1 MKRSETTNG
10 REDQVMTGKSIC
22 PRCGVP
28 LPGGRWGVVCPA
40 CVARVSL
47 TSVTRRNLAKTRTGN
62 SAPTGSSRKT
72 SSFAISSPGRFGD
85 YELLEEIARGG
96 MGIVWRAR
104 QCSVNRMVA
113 LKLLRTAE
121 FARPEDAG
129 RFRSEA
135 AAVASLQHPHIV
147 ALHDFGEHQGQ
158 PWLSLDFVE
167 GRTLAELIRNRPL
180 PPRQAAELLKTVA
193 EAVAH
198 AHDRGILHR
207 DIKPSNILMDREG
220 RPRITDFGLAK
231 RLTEPE
237 PGTPNPD
244 LTLTGQLLGTPSYAP
259 PEQLAVHR
267 GTLGP
272 HSDVYALGAV
282 LYEMLT
288 GQPPFV
294 GATVEATLLQ
304 VIDAEPAPPRKRHP
318 AVPMDL
324 ETICLK
330 CLEKPPARRYPTA
343 LDLADELGRFLRHE
357 PIQARPINAIGQFG
371 RWCRR
376 KPGWAVSGALALVL
390 SATLGTLAILTSLRQ
405 AEQQR
410 QAAAIASS
418 GLAVPVKLW
427 NATATFSQP
436 GFPINAAIDGN
447 TVTGGWAIRESRGAA
462 DETHAQTAVFQTETD
477 LGYPHGSL
485 LTFKLTQNRGQQH
498 TLGRFRLSVTS
509 DDRRTFAGGQAVGGD
524 VTADW
529 TVLHPSAVFTASGRA
544 LQTLADGSVIS
555 SGEAAHVDTYTITAP
570 TPLTGIT
577 GVRLEVLPY
586 EHGLPFFGPGNH
598 EPDGNFVLT
607 EFELAVSSA
616 NALGNRRP
624 DEIDTMAVR
633 LADRFMETEF
643 ADSDWELHIRA
654 EPPSGRASTSRILES
669 RAATGSRRAHQR
681 IAHALGGASAESALL
696 SIHLNTNAVYL
707 PANQGSIAF
716 LEFVVDART
725 FSTEVHTYGG
735 QLAPALRQN
744 GRIYLAKM
752 YFRTT
757 RDDHQ
762 DPRLPSPWKV
772 LRYPRLRATDFLLVT
787 GAMTC
792 ATEYPDFSTNAATIT
807 FGYALQSSHNSGD
820 PVVRQVD
827 VDNWSV
833 DIYARAP

>member
-1 MKRSETTNG
+1 MNRIATTNG
-10 REDQVMTGKSIC
+10 PDGRVITGKSIC
-22 PRCGVP
+22 PHCGVP
-28 LPGGRWGVVCPA
+28 LPGGRWGAVCPA

-47 TSVTRRNLAKTRTGN
+47 KSVMRRRPAKTRRGN
-62 SAPTGSSRKT
+62 PASTSSSRET
-72 SSFAISSPGRFGD
+72 SSLAISPTGRFGD

-96 MGIVWRAR
+96 MGVVWRAR
-104 QCSVNRMVA
+104 QCSVNRIVA
-113 LKLLRTAE
+113 LKLLRAAE

-158 PWLSLDFVE
+158 PWLSMDFVE
-167 GRTLAELIRNRPL
+167 GRTLAELVRDRPL

-207 DIKPSNILMDREG
+207 DIKPSNILVDREG

-244 LTLTGQLLGTPSYAP
+244 LTVTGQLLGTPSYAP

-288 GQPPFV
+288 GQPPF
-294 GATVEATLLQ
+294 GAATVEATLLQ
-304 VIDAEPAPPRKRHP
+304 VMDAEPVPPRKRHP
-318 AVPMDL
+318 AVPLDL

-330 CLEKPPARRYPTA
+330 CLEKSPAGRYATA
-343 LDLADELGRFLRHE
+343 LDLANELGRFLRHE
-357 PIQARPINAIGQFG
+357 PIQARPVNALGRFG

-376 KPGWAVSGALALVL
+376 KPGWAVSGALALAL
-390 SATLGTLAILTSLRQ
+390 SATLGTLAVLTSLRRAQ
-405 AEQQR
+405 QQR
-410 QAAAIASS
+410 TAAAIASS
-418 GLAVPVKLW
+418 GLAVPVKLQ

-436 GFPINAAIDGN
+436 GFPISAAIDGN
-447 TVTGGWAIRESRGAA
+447 TVTGGWSIRESRGAA
-462 DETHAQTAVFQTETD
+462 DETHAQTAVFQTATD

-498 TLGRFRLSVTS
+498 TIGRFRLSVTTDERDTIADGS
-509 DDRRTFAGGQAVGGD
+509 TSVGD

-544 LQTLADGSVIS
+544 LQTLEDGSVIS
-555 SGEAAHVDTYTITAP
+555 SGEAANVDTYTITAP
-570 TPLTGIT
+570 TRLTGIT

-586 EHGLPFFGPGNH
+586 EHGLPFYGPGNH

-607 EFELAVSSA
+607 EFELAASSA
-616 NALGNRRP
+616 IALGNRRP
-624 DEIDTMAVR
+624 DEIDTMAIR
-633 LADRFMETEF
+633 RGDKLMETEF
-643 ADSDWELHIRA
+643 ADSDWELHVRA
-654 EPPSGRASTSRILES
+654 EPPAGRASTSRIIESLE
-669 RAATGSRRAHQR
+669 ATGSRRAHQR
-681 IAHALGGASAESALL
+681 IIHTLGGASAESALL

-707 PANQGSIAF
+707 PATQGSIAF
-716 LEFVVDART
+716 LECAVDART
-725 FSTEVHTYGG
+725 FSTEVNTYGG

-744 GRIYLAKM
+744 GQIYLAKA
-752 YFRTT
+752 YYQTT

-762 DPRLPSPWKV
+762 DPRLPGPWKV

-792 ATEYPDFSTNAATIT
+792 AAEHPDFSTNATTIT
-807 FGYALQSSHNSGD
+807 FGYALQSSHNSRD

-833 DIYARAP
+833 DIYARVP